1 MKDWEYRNMQER
13 MTGQVVDELKRTEEE
28 IKRANRDA
36 EKRASHPTGQA
47 TASDVH
53 LPKWIIYGVVVN
65 LFLLGAAV
73 NHNMSFILHNK
84 PIMIAIAIG
93 VFILLK
99 LIDKFLFD
107 N

>member
-1 MKDWEYRNMQER
+1 MKDWEYRNIQEQ
-13 MTGQVVDELKRTEEE
+13 MTGRVVDELKRTEEE

-53 LPKWIIYGVVVN
+53 LPKWILYGVVVN
-65 LFLLGAAV
+65 LLLLGIAT
-73 NHNMSFILHNK
+73 NHHMSFILNSK
-84 PIMIAIAIG
+84 PIMITIAIG
-93 VFILLK
+93 VFVLLK
-99 LIDKFLFD
+99 IIDKFLFG